1 MKEKIQENL
10 VKILDDLYGKEL
22 IIDELPVTL
31 QENSD
36 KNHGDLASN
45 IALILAKPLKTNPQV
60 IANDIKDAFINDDIS
75 TSHSPSVIETTPP
88 ISLISSQNLVEN
100 SFLVFN

>member
-45 IALILAKPLKTNPQV
+45 IALILAKPLKTNPQ
-60 IANDIKDAFINDDIS
+60 IITDPTILPF
-75 TSHSPSVIETTPP
+75 
-88 ISLISSQNLVEN
+88 
-100 SFLVFN
+100 